1 MKLIEAMKELKVII
15 KRMGKNT
22 IQINEYAALPDTERL
37 HFGTKDA
44 QMKEIKGLIQAN
56 ADLVNTYLG
65 LKQRIEYTNLK
76 TMVEINGI
84 KYSISEMLV
93 LKRSLAKL
101 MVATF
106 NALNDSQARSRST
119 SSHLGRS
126 EKAPIVEKF
135 YNESEKTQGQ
145 RSWDDLYHAIDSRL
159 EVINATTELLELNV

>member
-15 KRMGKNT
+15 KRIGKNT
-22 IQINEYAALPDTERL
+22 LQINEYAALPDTERL

-44 QMKEIKGLIQAN
+44 QAKEIKSLIQAN
-56 ADLVNTYLG
+56 ADLVNTYLK

-84 KYSISEMLV
+84 TYSISEMLV

-106 NALNDSQARSRST
+106 NALNDNQARSRST
-119 SSHLGRS
+119 SHLGRS

-159 EVINATTELLELNV
+159 EVINATTELVEI

>member
-22 IQINEYAALPDTERL
+22 VQINEYAALPDTERL

-44 QMKEIKGLIQAN
+44 QMKEIKSLIQAN
-56 ADLVNTYLG
+56 ADLVDTYLK

-76 TMVEINGI
+76 TIVEINGI

-101 MVATF
+101 MVSTF

-119 SSHLGRS
+119 SHLGRS
-126 EKAPIVEKF
+126 EKSPIVEKF
-135 YNESEKTQGQ
+135 YNESEKTNGQ
-145 RSWDDLYHAIDSRL
+145 RNWDDLYHAIDSRL
-159 EVINATTELLELNV
+159 EVINATTELIDL

>member
-15 KRMGKNT
+15 KRIGKNT
-22 IQINEYAALPDTERL
+22 LQINEYAALPDTERL

-44 QMKEIKGLIQAN
+44 QAKEIKSLIQAN
-56 ADLVNTYLG
+56 ADLVDTYLK

-106 NALNDSQARSRST
+106 NALNDNQARTRSV
-119 SSHLGRS
+119 SHLGRS

-159 EVINATTELLELNV
+159 EVINATTELIEL